1 MEWQER
7 TDESIE
13 TESYDPEESLTNR
26 VNSLYNLW
34 KNGKYVTEQGYTK
47 NRYADIPYQVE
58 RKYGKQIRE
67 LSKNMKVDS
76 SEQSGLLKSS
86 VLPGLLMKINPL
98 FGIAAMF
105 GFGMS
110 PRPKHALEK
119 KLDEMTPP
127 LPVATAT
134 TKKKKELRGRA
145 PEGGVDWSK
154 YGDI

>member
-1 MEWQER
+1 MLWLQYLEFLEFYIQILHHMLQNMEIMEWQER

-86 VLPGLLMKINPL
+86 VLLWPNSSAASINASKISNFIL
-98 FGIAAMF
+98 
-105 GFGMS
+105 
-110 PRPKHALEK
+110 
-119 KLDEMTPP
+119 
-127 LPVATAT
+127 
-134 TKKKKELRGRA
+134 
-145 PEGGVDWSK
+145 
-154 YGDI
+154 